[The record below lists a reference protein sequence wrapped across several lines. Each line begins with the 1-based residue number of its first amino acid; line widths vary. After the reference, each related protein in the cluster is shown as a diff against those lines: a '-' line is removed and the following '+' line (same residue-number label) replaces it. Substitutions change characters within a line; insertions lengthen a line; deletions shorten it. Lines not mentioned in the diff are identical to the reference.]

1 MDGKYSQDMQKAF
14 NLEIKAD
21 KKSRIMMLFLCQVAF
36 DNLVAL

>member
-14 NLEIKAD
+14 NLEIKAE